1 MERIKSHQH
10 QTRLGGFT
18 TLVVGNG
25 ALGLALGF
33 ELAKRGQRVAV
44 VGPTRRDYCASTAA
58 GAMNGCFGEITT
70 DLLSS
75 SFGRTKF
82 ELDMQATAL
91 WDSWADEVAAAAD
104 VPVPTLRRKTGTT
117 VILNGIGTQAID
129 SSNFWL
135 MEKTLKDLRK
145 PYSVL
150 EEHEIGWISPQESS
164 RSFRALHLPDEHS
177 VVTPNY
183 ISALETGF
191 TRYGGRLIPGIVRNL
206 DLSHRGAACSATLD
220 DGSLLSADNI
230 VLAAG
235 VSSHA
240 LLSEALPEVA
250 ARVPPMVS
258 GCGVSVLVRN
268 SRTRQPD
275 CVIRTPNRSFSCG
288 LHAVPRPDG
297 LYIGATNWLSNTP
310 QSLANV
316 NDLHFLLGCAMK
328 QLHTNLSTG
337 QIAAVQMGNRPI
349 PVDGF
354 PLIGALPGTRSW
366 MLTGTYRDGFHQSPL
381 LAGYLARAITE
392 ARDVMLP
399 AMFNPVRA
407 PIQTST
413 RGQIVAQTVNHT
425 LATGFEADW
434 KMPAVLSNRLRAD
447 LTRKYTM
454 LANEFHEK
462 FTPPPEILAFCEN
475 NPWIRSKLEHY
486 YDSYS

>member
-1 MERIKSHQH
+1 MERFKSGQS
-10 QTRLGGFT
+10 GNDGFT

-25 ALGLALGF
+25 ALGLAMGF
-33 ELAKRGQRVAV
+33 ELAKRRHRVGV
-44 VGPTRRDYCASTAA
+44 IGPARRDYCASTAA
-58 GAMNGCFGEITT
+58 GAMNGCVGEITT

-75 SFGRTKF
+75 SYGRTKF
-82 ELDMQATAL
+82 DLDIQATTF
-91 WDSWADEVAAAAD
+91 WDNWAEEVAAAAD
-104 VPVPTLRRKTGTT
+104 VPITTLRRKTGTT

-129 SSNFWL
+129 SANFWL
-135 MEKTLKDLRK
+135 MEKTLKELGK
-145 PYSVL
+145 PYTML

-177 VVTPNY
+177 VVTPDY
-183 ISALETGF
+183 ISALEIAF
-191 TRYGGRLIPGIVRNL
+191 MRYGGRLIEGIVRKL
-206 DLSHRGAACSATLD
+206 DLSHKGVACSATLG

-235 VSSHA
+235 VSSYA
-240 LLSEALPEVA
+240 LLSEALPELA
-250 ARVPPMVS
+250 ARVPPMIS

-288 LHAVPRPDG
+288 LHVVPRPDA

-337 QIAAVQMGNRPI
+337 QIAAVQVGNRPI

-354 PLIGALPGTRSW
+354 PLIGALPGTRAW

-381 LAGYLARAITE
+381 LAGCMARAISE
-392 ARDVMLP
+392 GDNVELP
-399 AMFNPVRA
+399 AMFNPIRP
-407 PIQTST
+407 PIQAST
-413 RGQIVAQTVNHT
+413 RERIVSQTVNHT

-434 KMPAVLSNRLRAD
+434 QMPAVLSNRLRRD

-454 LANEFHEK
+454 LAAEFHER
-462 FTPPPEILAFCEN
+462 FTPPAEILAFSEN
-475 NPWIRSKLEHY
+475 NPWVRSKLKAY
-486 YDSYS
+486 YASYA

>member
-1 MERIKSHQH
+1 MERFKSGQS
-10 QTRLGGFT
+10 GNYGFT

-25 ALGLALGF
+25 ALGLALGV
-33 ELAKRGQRVAV
+33 ELAKRQQRVAV
-44 VGPTRRDYCASTAA
+44 VGPARRDYCASTAA

-75 SFGRTKF
+75 SYGRTKF
-82 ELDMQATAL
+82 DLDIQATAL
-91 WDSWADEVAAAAD
+91 WDSWSEEVAATAD
-104 VPVPTLRRKTGTT
+104 VPVSTLRRKTGTT

-135 MEKTLKDLRK
+135 IEKTLKDLGK
-145 PYSVL
+145 PYTML
-150 EEHEIGWISPQESS
+150 EEHEIGWISAQESS

-183 ISALETGF
+183 ISALESVF
-191 TRYGGRLIPGIVRNL
+191 TRYGGRLIEGIVRKL
-206 DLSHRGAACSATLD
+206 DLSKRGAACSATLG
-220 DGSLLSADNI
+220 DGSLLWADNI

-235 VSSHA
+235 VSSYA
-240 LLSEALPEVA
+240 LLSEALPELA

-258 GCGVSVLVRN
+258 GCGVSVIVRN

-288 LHAVPRPDG
+288 LHVVPRPDA
-297 LYIGATNWLSNTP
+297 LYIGATNWLSNIP

-328 QLHTNLSTG
+328 QLHTSLSTG
-337 QIAAVQMGNRPI
+337 QIAAVQVGNRPI

-381 LAGYLARAITE
+381 LAGCMARAITE
-392 ARDVMLP
+392 GKDVELP
-399 AMFNPVRA
+399 AIFNPIRA
-407 PIQTST
+407 PIQAST
-413 RGQIVAQTVNHT
+413 RERIVSQTVNHT

-434 KMPAVLSNRLRAD
+434 QMPAVLSNRLRSD

-454 LANEFHEK
+454 LAAEFHEK
-462 FTPPPEILAFCEN
+462 FTPPPEILSFSEN
-475 NPWIRSKLEHY
+475 NPWVRSKLKAY
-486 YDSYS
+486 YTSYS